1 MVAALSGAQA
11 GARAAAVPIAAGSI
25 GGCGS
30 GTHSSS
36 RRVPERSKRWDLK
49 ELRMAQQVG
58 CGLLEHTSISDRKS
72 SSKGNKI
79 MAATVV
85 ARGNV
90 SGMENKDFEKLAIPL
105 LDGLYNFARWLCGD
119 ADEARDL
126 VQETFLKSLKGF
138 SSFREGTNFRA
149 WMFRILRNTFLTSR
163 TGLDRRNTQQEDE
176 EGFEESSVS
185 HETPEIALIRQA
197 NTELVQAAI
206 AQLAPAFQEVI
217 LLADLEEMKYQEIAE
232 ALDIPI
238 GTVMS
243 RLARA
248 RKQVR
253 EHIVLALGGR
263 RTVGVK

>member
-1 MVAALSGAQA
+1 
-11 GARAAAVPIAAGSI
+11 
-25 GGCGS
+25 
-30 GTHSSS
+30 
-36 RRVPERSKRWDLK
+36 
-49 ELRMAQQVG
+49 
-58 CGLLEHTSISDRKS
+58 
-72 SSKGNKI
+72 
-79 MAATVV
+79 MAATVI

-90 SGMENKDFEKLAIPL
+90 SGLENKDFEKLAVPL
-105 LDGLYNFARWLCGD
+105 LDGLYNFARWQCGD
-119 ADEARDL
+119 PDEARDL

-138 SSFREGTNFRA
+138 SSFREGTNFKA

-163 TGLDRRNTQQEDE
+163 TGLERRNTQQEDE

-185 HETPEIALIRQA
+185 QETPEIALIRRA
-197 NTELVQAAI
+197 DTELVQAAI
-206 AQLAPAFQEVI
+206 AQLATAFQEVI

-253 EHIVLALGGR
+253 EHIVLTLGGK